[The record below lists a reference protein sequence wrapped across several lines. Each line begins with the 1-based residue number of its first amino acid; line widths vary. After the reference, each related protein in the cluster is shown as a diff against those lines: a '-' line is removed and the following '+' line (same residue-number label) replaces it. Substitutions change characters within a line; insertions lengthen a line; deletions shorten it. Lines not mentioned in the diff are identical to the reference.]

1 MIMAQNKPIIE
12 ILVKDFSTFL
22 PGSKGAEILS
32 SSKFFEECW
41 WVFKLFADGPKYES
55 YENFAS
61 YLLQEKEKAE
71 AYNDVLF
78 LVKFKSNESLIREA
92 LQEGFIKFVN
102 ELKLVNHQ

>member
-1 MIMAQNKPIIE
+1 MTMAQNKPIIE

-41 WVFKLFADGPKYES
+41 WVFKLFDDGPKCES

-61 YLLQEKEKAE
+61 YLLQEKEKAN
-71 AYNDVLF
+71 NDVLF

-102 ELKLVNHQ
+102 EIKLDNH